1 MIKIR
6 RPQAPAFLTDPE
18 GLWVKEIENAIAH
31 YNTVNPASFKFEMYN
46 DTRLKDELK
55 KFFLK
60 CAYCESTYGAVYDG
74 DVEHFRPKGKVNEKN
89 PQTPGYYWLA
99 NDWDNLFLACQ
110 HCNQRR
116 KHILVGETELEGYGK
131 LDQFPIHPETHRAA
145 TVDSD
150 LKKEERAR
158 LLINPCKDKPEVH
171 FKYEKENAVMIPLS
185 KKGETSV
192 KVFVLQRPFLVQ
204 ERKKKMIKLFKQMAI
219 AKHLLEDYNAD
230 QGNNAKRELFELAL
244 DNVVEFTLDSEEY
257 AGMSRYFVRSFLQEN
272 GIA

>member
-1 MIKIR
+1 MIRIR
-6 RPQAPAFLTDPE
+6 RPKAPDFLIDPQ
-18 GLWVKEIENAIAH
+18 GLWVKEIEKAKVH
-31 YNTVNPASFKFEMYN
+31 YSVANPASFKFEMYN

-55 KFFLK
+55 KVFLK

-99 NDWDNLFLACQ
+99 NDWDNLFLSCQ

-116 KHILVGETELEGYGK
+116 KHVLVGETELEGYGK

-145 TVDSD
+145 RAEDD

-171 FKYEKENAVMIPLS
+171 FQYEKENAVMVPLT
-185 KKGETSV
+185 KKGETSL
-192 KVFVLQRPFLVQ
+192 KVFVLQRPFLVH
-204 ERKKKMIKLFKQMAI
+204 ERKKRMLKLFQQMAI
-219 AKHLLEDYNAD
+219 AKHLLEEYNAD
-230 QGNNAKRELFELAL
+230 QGNVAKRKAFEMAM
-244 DNVVEFTLDSEEY
+244 DVVMEFTKDTEDY
-257 AGMSRYFVRSFLQEN
+257 AGMSRYFVREFLKEN
-272 GIA
+272 GLV